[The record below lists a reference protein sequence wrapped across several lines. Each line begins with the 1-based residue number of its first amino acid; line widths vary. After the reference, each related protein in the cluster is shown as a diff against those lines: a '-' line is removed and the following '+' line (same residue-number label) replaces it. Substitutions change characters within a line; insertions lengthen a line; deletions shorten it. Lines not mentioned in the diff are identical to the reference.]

1 MRVKFLAQGNSGS
14 FRWESN
20 SCLTIIQGLQ
30 VGHTKPHSHAAL
42 VNVRHTKPHSHA
54 ALVNVKMACRLIW
67 GKNLIAKTRN
77 MEAC

>member
-1 MRVKFLAQGNSGS
+1 MRVKSQGNSGS

-54 ALVNVKMACRLIW
+54 ALVNVKMACRLI
-67 GKNLIAKTRN
+67 
-77 MEAC
+77 